1 MDTFICTVTQAMTA
15 RPTFSVRTHRPCKS
29 AKWKSRARPS
39 ESSVPAAFTAL
50 LRTHTLMFHQVEG
63 LAIDKNLSMANLK
76 CSKNLHRLLRR
87 RSKPFPRVALSSLTE
102 LSAEVDIHSVRLWRH
117 RQSGRKR
124 RLARKSSVRHGPPQ
138 SPAAA
143 VDPEECQGFAGRH
156 RPIAMC

>member
-102 LSAEVDIHSVRLWRH
+102 LSAEVDI
-117 RQSGRKR
+117 QCTP
-124 RLARKSSVRHGPPQ
+124 LAAPSKWAEETTGSEVLGSAWSTPKSCCR
-138 SPAAA
+138 
-143 VDPEECQGFAGRH
+143 C
-156 RPIAMC
+156 